1 MALELWEDKSR
12 KRKLGEL
19 TIFSLLT
26 MTCDKNCFCC
36 VENRMQDFLI
46 VFFIG
51 SMEMKLGHFIVSFIT
66 GRQLWVGGLTWR
78 NENLRALSGV
88 W

>member
-46 VFFIG
+46 VFFYREHGNEAG
-51 SMEMKLGHFIVSFIT
+51 SLHSVIHNRETAVGRGLDME
-66 GRQLWVGGLTWR
+66 
-78 NENLRALSGV
+78 E
-88 W
+88 